1 MPILR
6 ARRMGK
12 RMSPSTKKT
21 VLLKLASGG
30 TILQYLALPLH
41 LSNLWVLKDVMP
53 EKF

>member
-1 MPILR
+1 MPILPV
-6 ARRMGK
+6 RRMGK
-12 RMSPSTKKT
+12 RMSPSTKKS

-30 TILQYLALPLH
+30 TILQFPALLLH